1 MMLLGVIIKIDIV
14 TLMMLLGVSIKI
26 DIVTMY

>member
-26 DIVTMY
+26 DSVTMY

>member
-26 DIVTMY
+26 DIVAMY